1 MMYEY
6 IDNIKKISTPNKK
19 IMCKIIQTNIN
30 RVFYLSLI
38 SVPLRFLMIGL
49 FLTKPPARDEKEAIW
64 RVGILI
70 SHFVYLILILV
81 LGSLSYKL
89 RKKTEPN
96 LIMVIVQ
103 YVTVIMLMLTGAIIS
118 SIDQLVTY
126 SITPFLIACTAIGV
140 LFLIKPLHSLII
152 FLSGYIIYF
161 FAMGIMQPALPILL
175 SNRVNGITSVGL
187 GIILSFVLWNY
198 NVVNLQQKEY
208 IEIQKKELEEKN
220 IKLQHLAAYDSLT
233 GLLNRRYFE
242 ERAIK
247 EISRIKRY
255 GNESCFLI
263 LDIDDFKRINDEFGH
278 PTGDKLLKS
287 FASLLTSQ
295 LREYDIIS
303 RIGGEEFAI
312 LLTDTNCRG
321 GKAVAEKI
329 RSIIE
334 KQTFIIEENEINI
347 TVSIGITLINSKQG
361 SFEEGYKYA
370 DKALYNAKANGRNRV
385 ETEFC
390 S

>member
-1 MMYEY
+1 MVHKY
-6 IDNIKKISTPNKK
+6 IDNIKKVSTPNKK
-19 IMCKIIQTNIN
+19 IMCKIVQTNIN

-38 SVPLRFLMIGL
+38 SVPLRVLMIGL
-49 FLTKPPARDEKEAIW
+49 FLTKPPAIDEKEAIW

-89 RKKTEPN
+89 RKRTEPN

-103 YVTVIMLMLTGAIIS
+103 YVTVIMLLLTGAIIS

-140 LFLIKPLHSLII
+140 LFLIKPLHSLFI
-152 FLSGYIIYF
+152 FLSGYIVYF
-161 FAMGIMQPALPILL
+161 FAMGIMQPELSILL

-198 NVVNLQQKEY
+198 NVVNLEQKEY
-208 IEIQKKELEEKN
+208 IEFQKKELEEKN
-220 IKLQHLAAYDSLT
+220 MKLEHLAAYDSLT
-233 GLLNRRYFE
+233 GLLNRRCFE
-242 ERAIK
+242 KRVIK
-247 EISRIKRY
+247 EISKIKRY

-278 PTGDKLLKS
+278 PIGDKLLKS

-312 LLTDTNCRG
+312 LLTDTDCKG
-321 GKAVAEKI
+321 GKTVAEKI

-334 KQTFIIEENEINI
+334 KQTFIIEGNEIN
-347 TVSIGITLINSKQG
+347 
-361 SFEEGYKYA
+361 
-370 DKALYNAKANGRNRV
+370 
-385 ETEFC
+385 
-390 S
+390 